1 MATALSLDSIRE
13 AADKKYAGLE
23 VDLGDGDIV
32 VLKNPL
38 RVSKEARE
46 KLEGL
51 SAAEGEDSDPLEY
64 FGEIYEA
71 LAGKEG
77 AEKLLKALG
86 DDIPLHMT
94 LVSNLNTGTEL
105 GEASPSQD

>member
-1 MATALSLDSIRE
+1 PKTHRTQHQLKERHLTMATTLSLDSSRE

-46 KLEGL
+46 RLEGL

-77 AEKLLKALG
+77 AEKLLKAQIG
-86 DDIPLHMT
+86 SAH
-94 LVSNLNTGTEL
+94 V
-105 GEASPSQD
+105 